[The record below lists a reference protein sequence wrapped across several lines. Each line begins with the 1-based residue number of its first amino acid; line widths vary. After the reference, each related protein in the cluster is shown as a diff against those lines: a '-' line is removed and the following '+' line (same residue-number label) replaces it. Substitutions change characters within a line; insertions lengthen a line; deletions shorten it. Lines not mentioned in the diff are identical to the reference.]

1 MGDLTD
7 ALHPPQLLT
16 TAHVRGA
23 FSCGHV
29 VLDAWLQQRAE
40 SNQASGASRTYVVAT
55 ARGIVIGYYSIAPT
69 ALEARFAKGALR
81 RNAPTPIPMYLLGR
95 LAVDASWN
103 GRGIGAALLQD
114 ARSRAEEA
122 SRIAGGR
129 GLLCHAIDHRAKAF
143 YIRQGFASSPME
155 PLMLML
161 ALSPTAPR
169 RPPPCA

>member
-1 MGDLTD
+1 MGDVTNMLQ
-7 ALHPPQLLT
+7 PPQLLT
-16 TAHVRGA
+16 TAHVRGE

-29 VLDAWLQQRAE
+29 VLDAWLQQRAQP
-40 SNQASGASRTYVVAT
+40 NQASGASRTYVVAT
-55 ARGIVIGYYSIAPT
+55 ARGVVIGYYSIAPT
-69 ALEARFAKGALR
+69 ALEARLANGSLR

-114 ARSRAEEA
+114 ARARAEEA
-122 SRIAGGR
+122 SRIAGGK

-143 YIRQGFASSPME
+143 YTRQGFAPSPME

-161 ALSPTAPR
+161 ALSPPTVR
-169 RPPPCA
+169 RLPPSA